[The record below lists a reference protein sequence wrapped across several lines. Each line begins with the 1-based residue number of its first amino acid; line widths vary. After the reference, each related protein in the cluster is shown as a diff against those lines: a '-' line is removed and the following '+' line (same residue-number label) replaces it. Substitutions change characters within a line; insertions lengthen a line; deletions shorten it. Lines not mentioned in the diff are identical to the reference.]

1 MSYSEILLE
10 KAEGI
15 ATITLNRPEHLNA
28 FSPRLLTELRAA
40 IEEIRTEDAVRV
52 AIITGAGRAFCAGG
66 DLKTMG
72 ERHRERTAV
81 ETSRELRDTV
91 QRIPVALRGLG
102 KPAIA
107 AVNGP
112 ATGAG
117 CDLALM
123 CDIRIAATNARFA
136 ESYVKVGLIPGAG
149 GAYLLPRAVG
159 LSKACELLFT
169 GDMIDAAEAERI
181 GLISKVVPPDE
192 LLPAARALAAKIAA
206 NPPLSVR
213 YIKNAIYA
221 GQQLTLDELLEHVS
235 LAFGPLSKTDDHQ
248 EAVRAFLE
256 KRSPSFKG
264 S

>member
-1 MSYSEILLE
+1 MSYSDILLE

-28 FSPRLLTELRAA
+28 FSPGLLAELRAA
-40 IEEIRTEDAVRV
+40 IEEVRTDDAVRV

-72 ERHRERTAV
+72 ARHRERTAV
-81 ETSRELRDTV
+81 ETGRELRDTV
-91 QRIPVALRGLG
+91 QRIPVALRQLG
-102 KPAIA
+102 KPVIA

-117 CDLALM
+117 CDLAVM
-123 CDIRIAATNARFA
+123 CDIRIASANARFA

-169 GDMIDAAEAERI
+169 GDMIDATEAARI
-181 GLISKVVPPDE
+181 GLVSTVVPSEE
-192 LLPAARALAAKIAA
+192 LLPTARALAAKIAA
-206 NPPLSVR
+206 NPPLSLR

-221 GQQLTLDELLEHVS
+221 GQELTLDQLLEHVS
-235 LAFGPLSKTDDHQ
+235 LAFGPLSKTEDHQ

-256 KRSPSFKG
+256 KRTPLFKG
-264 S
+264 C